1 MKMIVIFAVLT
12 SLPFAFPKDIWSC
25 FDAIIPFGGIIKE
38 VPPDSPV
45 IVKFTGRENKA
56 CHMFSAICKDA
67 LPENCE
73 VCATVVG
80 IKEKDCSVQLEFLQL
95 LGVSLPKTVRTETCL
110 ERDIEPYCSTFSLG
124 MIITKTDNSLTS
136 ASFEILLTA
145 KIPAETNWGAIA
157 GVIVGLIVIVT
168 VVISIIVYFVACRKH
183 RAWNQRQ
190 SPAGSTAP
198 LTHLSSP
205 SYQMDESYTLQTS
218 KGNNNTKPPN

>member
-1 MKMIVIFAVLT
+1 P
-12 SLPFAFPKDIWSC
+12 LPFPKI
-25 FDAIIPFGGIIKE
+25 
-38 VPPDSPV
+38 
-45 IVKFTGRENKA
+45 
-56 CHMFSAICKDA
+56 
-67 LPENCE
+67 
-73 VCATVVG
+73 
-80 IKEKDCSVQLEFLQL
+80 
-95 LGVSLPKTVRTETCL
+95 TETCL

-145 KIPAETNWGAIA
+145 KIPAETNWGAVA

-205 SYQMDESYTLQTS
+205 SYQMDESYTIQTS
-218 KGNNNTKPPN
+218 KGNNNTKAPN